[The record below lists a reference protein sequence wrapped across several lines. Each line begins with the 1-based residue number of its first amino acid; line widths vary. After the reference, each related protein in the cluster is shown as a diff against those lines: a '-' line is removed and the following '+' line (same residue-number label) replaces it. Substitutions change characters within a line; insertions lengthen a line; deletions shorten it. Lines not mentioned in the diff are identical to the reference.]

1 MNMNAL
7 HEAYALV
14 INKLK
19 ALTVAERKAEIT
31 YNESVKTLNKI
42 R

>member
-7 HEAYALV
+7 HDAYALV
-14 INKLK
+14 ITKLK
-19 ALTVAERKAEIT
+19 ALTVAEGNAEKT

>member
-1 MNMNAL
+1 MKAL
-7 HEAYALV
+7 HDAYALV
-14 INKLK
+14 ISKLK
-19 ALTVAERKAEIT
+19 VLADAERKAEKT